1 MLPTI
6 ALFGG
11 AFDPPHLGH
20 TAIIINLL
28 KRSEFDKI
36 VIIPTGPRKD
46 KNYHIPDILRKEMIQ
61 LWKETLS
68 TSETEASRVVLDFDV
83 FDGKVGEGTYEHEAY
98 FQKKYTAREIF
109 HVFGSDTISTMNEWE
124 PHGDIV
130 AQELLKIIFNR
141 K

>member
-1 MLPTI
+1 MPSNI

-28 KRSEFDKI
+28 KRREFDKI
-36 VIIPTGPRKD
+36 VIVPTGLREDKD
-46 KNYHIPDILRKEMIQ
+46 YHIPNTVRKEMVE
-61 LWKETLS
+61 LCKETLTETN
-68 TSETEASRVVLDFDV
+68 TSKLIIDFDV
-83 FDGKVGEGTYEHEAY
+83 FDGIVGEGTFDHETY
-98 FQKKYTAREIF
+98 FRRKYAASEVC
-109 HVFGSDTISTMNEWE
+109 HVFGSDTLSTMNQWE

-130 AQELLKIIFNR
+130 AQEFQKIIFKR